1 MSFPLVAE
9 RSFSWMLVRSH
20 STLHS
25 SFSIWENDI
34 LLDLGPGRTRGC
46 QPGTGSGQ
54 GLPGSSRPGREAG
67 QTLEVGPCRRP
78 HRLGMCRGASDIHP
92 LFSVSLQLQLSSPS
106 CYCGLH
112 VLQTLL
118 LTRQTSF
125 EDDDSIPPIF
135 DESEGPLRL
144 TVRRFLR

>member
-1 MSFPLVAE
+1 MVRPVDESQGSSPLQGHGSWLMCEVALTVYW
-9 RSFSWMLVRSH
+9 S
-20 STLHS
+20 
-25 SFSIWENDI
+25 N
-34 LLDLGPGRTRGC
+34 LGPGRTRGC

-67 QTLEVGPCRRP
+67 QTLVVGPGRRP

-92 LFSVSLQLQLSSPS
+92 SFSVSLQLQLSSPS
-106 CYCGLH
+106 CCCGLH